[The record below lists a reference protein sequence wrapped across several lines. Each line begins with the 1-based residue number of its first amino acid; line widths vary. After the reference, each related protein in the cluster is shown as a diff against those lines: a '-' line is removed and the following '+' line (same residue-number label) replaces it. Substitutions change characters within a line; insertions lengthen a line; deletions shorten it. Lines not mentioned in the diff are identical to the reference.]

1 LHQPLQST
9 PGQEM
14 QYSTGNT
21 HLLSAVLTTASGRS
35 TLEFAREALTEPLG
49 FELAACTVRI
59 R

>member
-1 LHQPLQST
+1 
-9 PGQEM
+9 M

-21 HLLSAVLTTASGRS
+21 HLLSAILTTASGRS